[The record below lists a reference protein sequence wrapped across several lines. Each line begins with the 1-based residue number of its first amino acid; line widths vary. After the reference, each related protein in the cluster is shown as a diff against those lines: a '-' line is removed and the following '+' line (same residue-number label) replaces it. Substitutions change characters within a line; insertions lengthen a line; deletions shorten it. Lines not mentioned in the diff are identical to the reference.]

1 MEGLRRALVAFEMH
15 PLKRLRYKLVF
26 KYFEIRKIDKII
38 FKNKILSVE
47 QAVDPELL
55 IW

>member
-1 MEGLRRALVAFEMH
+1 MEGLRRALVAFKMH
-15 PLKRLRYKLVF
+15 PLKRLWYKLVY
-26 KYFEIRKIDKII
+26 KYFEITKIDKIL
-38 FKNKILSVE
+38 FKDKILSVE